1 MCLALK
7 TVYHKPYEDLQ
18 SLPVLTHQCKDLS
31 MDFVTRLSISANWES
46 NSYNSIP
53 VIVDRLTK
61 MVHYEPVKVT
71 IDTPGLAEVINN
83 VVMRHHGVPE
93 LIVTNQ
99 GWLSIFKFWFLLC
112 YFLGIKQRLWTAFY
126 PQTNGQTE
134 R

>member
-7 TVYHKPYEDLQ
+7 TVYHKPYKDLQ
-18 SLPVLTHQCKDLS
+18 SLPVLTHQYKDLS
-31 MDFVTRLSISANWES
+31 MDFVTRLPISANWKS

-53 VIVDRLTK
+53 AIVDRLTK
-61 MVHYEPVKVT
+61 MVHYEHVKIT

-93 LIVTNQ
+93 SIITSR
-99 GWLSIFKFWFLLC
+99 GWLYIFKFWFLLC
-112 YFLGIKQRLWTAFY
+112 YFLGMKQRLWTAFY

>member
-31 MDFVTRLSISANWES
+31 MDFVTRLPISANWKS

-53 VIVDRLTK
+53 AILDRLTK
-61 MVHYEPVKVT
+61 MVHYEPVKIT
-71 IDTPGLAEVINN
+71 IDTPDLAEVINN

-93 LIVTNQ
+93 SIVTNR

-126 PQTNGQTE
+126 P
-134 R
+134 